1 MKSLFKPASAAR
13 TQAIPDRSS
22 PDRAVAV
29 RAAGAPPAQVPDAA
43 DENAA
48 LLADTWLSPRKM
60 HWVPLVVP
68 LMAVMVLVSGM
79 VVLSDI

>member
-1 MKSLFKPASAAR
+1 M
-13 TQAIPDRSS
+13 
-22 PDRAVAV
+22 
-29 RAAGAPPAQVPDAA
+29 PDAA

>member
-22 PDRAVAV
+22 PDPA
-29 RAAGAPPAQVPDAA
+29 AAGATPAQVPDAA

-48 LLADTWLSPRKM
+48 LANTWLSARKM
-60 HWVPLVVP
+60 HWVPLIVP